1 MADTRNSRDDL
12 LAKKRER
19 KKEIKTKA
27 DKQTKKN
34 RIIFACI
41 AVVLALFAILVMG
54 YKVITSGF
62 VERHTTAVKSEN
74 NKVSVAMMNYYFN
87 ANYNMYSQYFSSSD
101 SSDTSFADSVK
112 EHGEYY
118 DYLMTITKSQVEQYL
133 TYAEMAKAEGIKL
146 EKEDKD
152 EINEAINNLKETKNS
167 FEEQNSS
174 YKYMTF
180 NTFLETI
187 YGKGVNESVVRKAL
201 SLSQIASKY
210 QEWKLDQLGASYTD
224 ADYDAY
230 YEENKDDY
238 TLVDY
243 MMYSFEVPADT
254 ADAADAEA
262 ADGTTEDAVDAAA
275 ADAEAAEDAVDATD
289 DTVDKE
295 DALDAAEDTVDAADA
310 VDDTVDAADAADD
323 TADDAEDVAAA
334 DDAEDVAEAEEDTKS
349 AEEKANELAATKT
362 VDEYKAYMKTIL
374 LAEAVANTADG
385 EEVDEAAV
393 DTKVEGLESKEVAK
407 STVTDEDLAAWLY
420 ADDAKVGA
428 TKIVK
433 NDEGSKYSV
442 YMITKTSYR
451 DEEITKK
458 AAYIDITSSNNDG
471 DSEAKA
477 KEIMDKWNAGD
488 KTEEA
493 FLALAEE
500 YAATHQHEISVG
512 LTRDAEYGEWLYE
525 DGRKVGDV
533 GTVTTDTTTY
543 IVYFAGD
550 DLETWKTKVRD
561 AKSGDDLA
569 ELVKAF
575 QSDHNF
581 SGAETP
587 SSVIFVDKAVAKV
600 TSIVE
605 Q

>member
-41 AVVLALFAILVMG
+41 AVVLALFAILVIG